1 MPEKPPLDGE
11 LRAVFDASPLVA
23 ALPEPEREALATGTE
38 VRRLA
43 AGETLFHQ
51 GDAGEHVYLLARG
64 EIKLGQLTA
73 DGRQVIVAVLGAGD
87 LFAAAVA
94 FQPTR
99 YPVSAEAMSAC
110 RLLAWPR
117 ALLADL
123 MARYPAASLEATRV
137 ISERMWQ
144 LQERY
149 RDLATLPVPARLAR
163 QLGRLAERHGRRRE
177 DGAVELTVRL
187 TRQDLA
193 ELAGTTLYTVSRLL
207 SGWQEEGLVEVG
219 RRRVAILDPE
229 KLAAAAGQP

>member
-1 MPEKPPLDGE
+1 MPDCLPLDDE

-23 ALPEPEREALATGTE
+23 ALPAPEREALAARTG
-38 VRRLA
+38 VCRLA
-43 AGETLFHQ
+43 AGETLFRQ

-64 EIKLGQLTA
+64 EIKLSQLTA
-73 DGRQVIVAVLGAGD
+73 DGQQVIVAVLGAGD

-94 FQPTR
+94 FQTTR
-99 YPVSAEAMSAC
+99 YPVSAEATSAC

-117 ALLADL
+117 DLIAGL
-123 MARYPAASLEATRV
+123 MARYPALSLEATRV

-149 RDLATLPVPARLAR
+149 RDLATLSVPARLAR
-163 QLGRLAERHGRRRE
+163 QLGRLAERHGRRRP

-207 SGWQEEGLVEVG
+207 SSWQEKGLVEVG
-219 RRRVAILDPE
+219 RRRVAVVDPE
-229 KLAAAAGQP
+229 GLAAVAAE